1 MSPMKKKKLGHSTD
15 LVPHPRYGS
24 EPIPSD
30 VKGVSTEAILRCHWS
45 YRSSEIF
52 PESMLMADTS
62 KQNFNVFPRECY
74 VDMRKICRS
83 CQRPFIFFAAEQKHW
98 FEVLQFYVDADC
110 VHCPEC
116 RVQRI
121 AAKRA
126 CQRYSSL
133 ILLAKPTPDEL
144 QQLVD
149 ASVLLHAQGTL
160 KSRNRL
166 GKLKNAALRLIPDY
180 PGTLA
185 LIDALGKKDTLPPNQ
200 GKGI

>member
-1 MSPMKKKKLGHSTD
+1 MRHMKKKKLSQSAD
-15 LVPHPRYGS
+15 LVPHPRYGN

-30 VKGVSTEAILRCHWS
+30 VKGVSTEAILRSHWS
-45 YRSSEIF
+45 YRSREIF
-52 PESMLMADTS
+52 PESVLMADTS
-62 KQNFNVFPRECY
+62 KQHFNVFPRECY
-74 VDMRKICRS
+74 VDIRKICRS
-83 CQRPFIFFAAEQKHW
+83 CQRPFLFFAAEQKHW

-149 ASVLLHAQGTL
+149 AAVLLHAQGTL
-160 KSRNRL
+160 KSRDRL
-166 GKLKNAALRLIPDY
+166 GQLKNAALRLIPDY

-185 LIDALGKKDTLPPNQ
+185 LVEALRHKDALPATEGRGD
-200 GKGI
+200 

>member
-1 MSPMKKKKLGHSTD
+1 
-15 LVPHPRYGS
+15 
-24 EPIPSD
+24 
-30 VKGVSTEAILRCHWS
+30 
-45 YRSSEIF
+45 
-52 PESMLMADTS
+52 MADTS

-74 VDMRKICRS
+74 VDMRKTCRS
-83 CQRPFIFFAAEQKHW
+83 CHRPFIFFAAEQKHW

-116 RVQRI
+116 RVQRT

-126 CQRYSSL
+126 FQRYSSL
-133 ILLAKPTPDEL
+133 ILLANPTQDEL

-160 KSRNRL
+160 KSRDRL
-166 GKLKNAALRLIPDY
+166 GQLKNAALRLIPDY

-185 LIDALGKKDTLPPNQ
+185 LVETLRKQDALPPTE
-200 GKGI
+200 GKGD

>member
-1 MSPMKKKKLGHSTD
+1 MKKKKLSQSAD
-15 LVPHPRYGS
+15 YVPHPRYGS

-30 VKGVSTEAILRCHWS
+30 VKGVSTETILRSHWS
-45 YRSSEIF
+45 YRSSDIF
-52 PESMLMADTS
+52 PESVLMADTS
-62 KQNFNVFPRECY
+62 KQHFNVFPRECY
-74 VDMRKICRS
+74 VDMRKTCRN

-116 RVQRI
+116 RVQRT

-126 CQRYSSL
+126 FQRYSSL
-133 ILLAKPTPDEL
+133 ILLANPTQDEL

-149 ASVLLHAQGTL
+149 AAALLHAQGTL
-160 KSRNRL
+160 KSRERL
-166 GKLKNAALRLIPDY
+166 GQLKNAALRLIPDY

-185 LIDALGKKDTLPPNQ
+185 LVEALRNQDAFPATEEGD
-200 GKGI
+200 

>member
-1 MSPMKKKKLGHSTD
+1 MTKKKLSQSPD

-24 EPIPSD
+24 APIPSN
-30 VKGVSTEAILRCHWS
+30 VQGVSTEAILRSHWS
-45 YRSSEIF
+45 YRSEKIF
-52 PESMLMADTS
+52 PESVLMADTS
-62 KQNFNVFPRECY
+62 KQNFSVFPRECY
-74 VDMRKICRS
+74 VDMRKTCRS
-83 CQRPFIFFAAEQKHW
+83 CRRPFIFFAAEQKHW

-133 ILLAKPTPDEL
+133 ILLAKPTQDEL

-149 ASVLLHAQGTL
+149 ASLLLHAQGTL
-160 KSRNRL
+160 KSRDRL
-166 GKLKNAALRLIPDY
+166 GQLKNAALRLIPDY

-185 LIDALGKKDTLPPNQ
+185 LVEALRKKDAFPPT
-200 GKGI
+200 

>member
-1 MSPMKKKKLGHSTD
+1 MRLMKKKKLSQSAD

-30 VKGVSTEAILRCHWS
+30 VKGVSIEAILRSHWS
-45 YRSSEIF
+45 YRSREIF
-52 PESMLMADTS
+52 PESVLMADTS

-74 VDMRKICRS
+74 VDMRKTCRS
-83 CQRPFIFFAAEQKHW
+83 CKRPFIFFAAEQKHW

-116 RVQRI
+116 RVQRT

-126 CQRYSSL
+126 FQRYSSL

-149 ASVLLHAQGTL
+149 TSVLLHAQGTL
-160 KSRNRL
+160 KSRDRL
-166 GKLKNAALRLIPDY
+166 GRLKNAALRLIPDY

-185 LIDALGKKDTLPPNQ
+185 LVEALQNQDALSSNE
-200 GKGI
+200 GKGD